1 MAETPTHLLTIDSD
15 RGVRTIILN
24 RPERL
29 NAVNP
34 QLAVEFPAAMAD
46 AHADDQVRVIVIAG
60 AGRAFCA
67 GLDLQHAAR
76 PTGESRV
83 KQLDDLAW
91 VCRWVFAV
99 AQCDK
104 PVIAAVHGAAAGAGL
119 GLALACDIR
128 LLSESAKLTTG
139 YVRRG
144 LSPDAGVSW
153 FLPRLIGASRAAE
166 WLLTGRDVLAAEAEG
181 MGLAARVFTDERFAD
196 DVATYADALA
206 SGPPIAHTLTKR
218 LLLAGASAS
227 LDEQLRRELD
237 AIRKAFATDDVRE
250 AMQAFTEKRTPIFRG
265 S

>member
-1 MAETPTHLLTIDSD
+1 MPDLPSHLLTVDTD
-15 RGVRTIILN
+15 HGVRTIILN

-34 QLAVEFPAAMAD
+34 RLAAEFPEAIAD
-46 AHADDQVRVIVIAG
+46 ATATDDVRVVVIAG

-67 GLDLQHAAR
+67 GLDLQEPAR
-76 PTGESRV
+76 PAGGSRRA
-83 KQLDDLAW
+83 QLDDLAW
-91 VCRWVFAV
+91 VGRWVLAV

-153 FLPRLIGASRAAE
+153 FLPRLIGHSRAAE
-166 WLLTGRDVLAAEAEG
+166 WLLTGRDVDAAEAERI
-181 MGLAARVFTDERFAD
+181 GLAARVFGDDTFAAE
-196 DVATYADALA
+196 VAAYAETLA
-206 SGPPIAHTLTKR
+206 GGPPISHTLTKR
-218 LLLAGASAS
+218 VLLAGASAS
-227 LDEQLRRELD
+227 LEEQLRRELE
-237 AIRKAFATDDVRE
+237 AIKRTFATDDVKE
-250 AMQAFTEKRTPIFRG
+250 AMQAFIEKRAPVFRG